1 MPWKQILLLGDA
13 AILSDTAPVDVT
25 KSPAQAG
32 TAAEASRQDHK
43 HDVATAAPGSI
54 TPGDSPTEGSAM
66 SLARSD
72 HKHGAPATYPP
83 SSHALSAHSNAVAS
97 VPFNEQEATALA
109 LENQSTNPATSKAGR
124 IVFNT
129 GDNHPY
135 IYTP

>member
-1 MPWKQILLLGDA
+1 MPWKQILLYGDA
-13 AILSDTAPVDVT
+13 AALGDTPPVDVT
-25 KSPAQAG
+25 KEAAEAG
-32 TAAEASRQDHK
+32 TSAEASRQDHK
-43 HDVATAAPGSI
+43 HNIATATPGSI
-54 TPGDSPTEGSAM
+54 TPGDTAAEGTAT

-72 HKHGAPATYPP
+72 HKHGAPASYPP
-83 SSHALSAHSNAVAS
+83 SSHALSGHTDAVAS

-109 LENQSTNPATSKAGR
+109 LENAATNPSTSKAGR

>member
-1 MPWKQILLLGDA
+1 MPWKQILLGGDA
-13 AILSDTAPVDVT
+13 AVLSDTAPVDVT
-25 KSPAQAG
+25 KSVASAG

-43 HDVATAAPGSI
+43 HDITTAAPGSI
-54 TPGDSPTEGSAM
+54 TPGDSPTEGSAT

-83 SSHALSAHSNAVAS
+83 SSHALSAHANAVGN

-109 LENQSTNPATSKAGR
+109 LENQATNPATTKVGR

-135 IYTP
+135 VYTP